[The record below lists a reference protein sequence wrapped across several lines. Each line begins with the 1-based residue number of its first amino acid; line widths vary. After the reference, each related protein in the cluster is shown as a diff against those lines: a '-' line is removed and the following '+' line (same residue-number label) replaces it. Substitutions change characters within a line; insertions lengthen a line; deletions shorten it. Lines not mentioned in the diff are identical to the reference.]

1 MGSGCRLLGIFAIVA
16 AGLLSGCALPVAGP
30 HDWDITNGQ
39 SDPKSLIYG
48 LVRLTP
54 RTIAILAENNP
65 QIAGEFADRRGPE
78 ALRFGAGDILSIT
91 IFESGPGGLFTPA
104 EAAIRAGNSVTL
116 PNQSVDDNG
125 NISVP
130 YGGSIRA
137 RGRTAIELQQAI
149 VSRLMDAA
157 LKPQVVV
164 SLVDQRASSY
174 TVLGDVRGA
183 GRFAASASGERIL
196 DAIARAGGLSG
207 AGSDS
212 WVVFE
217 RGGHRAMVPFGS
229 IVDVPANNIYVRAH
243 DLIYV
248 FREPQTF
255 LAFGAFGAGGAAVTV
270 SGGGA
275 VGASSGG
282 ARGGQFP
289 FDAWRITLSEAIAK
303 ANGLSDASSDPASV
317 FLYRGETRHI
327 AELLGVDV
335 SKFDGPII
343 PIVYNINLRDPA
355 GYFLASKF
363 EMRNKDAIYV
373 SNASSIESAKLM
385 SFIRLVVGTASDPIV
400 AATSAYALKAAIS
413 GTASTATIIAPTIG
427 H

>member
-1 MGSGCRLLGIFAIVA
+1 MVSRRGLLGTLMLAGT
-16 AGLLSGCALPVAGP
+16 GLLSGCALPVSGP
-30 HDWDITNGQ
+30 HNWDITSGQ
-39 SDPKSLIYG
+39 SDPKSLVYG

-54 RTIAILAENNP
+54 RTVAILAENNP

-78 ALRFGAGDILSIT
+78 ALRFGVGDILSIT

-104 EAAIRAGNSVTL
+104 EAAIRVGNSVTL
-116 PNQSVDDNG
+116 PNQSVDDHG
-125 NISVP
+125 DISVP
-130 YGGSIRA
+130 YGGAIRA

-149 VSRLMDAA
+149 VTRLMDAA

-174 TVLGDVRGA
+174 TVLGDVHAA

-196 DAIARAGGLSG
+196 DALARAGGLLG

-217 RGGHRAMVPFGS
+217 RDGRRAMAPFGA

-243 DLIYV
+243 DMIYV

-255 LAFGAFGAGGAAVTV
+255 LAFGAFGAAAGAVTV
-270 SGGGA
+270 AGGGVA
-275 VGASSGG
+275 VGVGG
-282 ARGGQFP
+282 TRGGQFP

-303 ANGLSDASSDPASV
+303 ANGLSDVSADPASV

-343 PIVYNINLRDPA
+343 PIIYNIDLRDPA

-363 EMRNKDAIYV
+363 QMRNKDVLYV
-373 SNASSIESAKLM
+373 SNASAIETSKFLTFVAT
-385 SFIRLVVGTASDPIV
+385 VVNTVNDPII
-400 AATSAYALKAAIS
+400 AANSAFALKAAIN
-413 GTASTATIIAPTIG
+413 GAAGAAIIAIPG
-427 H
+427 AR